1 MFSRKKSKEERKEK
15 KRRAER
21 FLNEMAQWND
31 FVLIGK
37 KDLKDQQEDFIK
49 KLKAEELVVEEEE
62 DDGNIYYGLRANKEL
77 MNAKLC
83 LPKDSSMNKSD
94 DVESKRPVT
103 RILIVESIL
112 NETKIDTGEGLEDLM
127 KNGVFEKH
135 FCLYEEERK
144 NKKKW
149 AKRFL
154 KEMAQWN
161 DFVLI
166 GKKDLKDQQEAFIKK
181 LKEEEL
187 VVEEEEKDDNIYY
200 GLRAN
205 KELMNAKLCLPKD
218 SSMNK
223 SDDVESKRPATRI
236 RIVDSI
242 LNETKI
248 DTGDDL
254 EDLIKKGVFETKFCL
269 YEEERK
275 DKKKW
280 AKRFLNEMAQRNDF
294 VLIGKKDLKDQQ
306 EDFIKKLKEEPIEVE
321 EEEEDGNIYYGL
333 RAYKELINDDFCL
346 PKDPSMN
353 KGDDVES
360 KCPATRIIIVESF
373 LNKTKIDTGEGLE
386 DLMEKGVFKTKF
398 CLYEEERKDKKKW
411 AKRFLK
417 EMAQRNNYILVGK
430 KDKKDQQVDFIKKL
444 KEKQIEVEEKELDG
458 SIYYGLRSTEEKP
471 KADLCF
477 SEEDYVNEK
486 LKWLAMSYLHV
497 AFTLDMTWTGD
508 RLEFLTDL
516 MKKGVFETKFY
527 LHEDE
532 RKDEKR
538 RPNSLPNK
546 MEERKDKKRR
556 AKRFLNEMAQWND
569 FVLVGKKDQ
578 KDQQEAFIG
587 KLREKKIK
595 ADKKELDGSIFYG
608 QRAKEE
614 LKDDLC
620 LSEEPST
627 SKSDDVKSKRPVTRI
642 IIVDSIL
649 KETKIDTG
657 DGLEDLMKK
666 GVFEIK
672 FCLYEEKE
680 KVKQREAKRVLN
692 EMAQKNDYVLRG
704 EKDKKKEQEVFIKKL
719 KEEQIEVEEKV
730 RDGNIFYG
738 LRVKKKEVKEKQSK
752 ENVTES
758 NTFATS
764 PRLESIL
771 NETEINT
778 GDDLDALIEKGVF
791 EKKFC
796 LYEQERKAKMRRAQ
810 CFLNEMA
817 QRNDFVLRGEKDLN
831 DQQEDFIK
839 KLKEEQIVVEREEK
853 DDNIYYGLRANKEL
867 MNAKLCLPKD
877 SSMNKSDD
885 VESKRPVT
893 RIIIVESI
901 LKDTKIDTGDD
912 LEDLIKKG
920 VFEIKFCLNKEERK
934 NKKKWAKR
942 FLNEMAQWNDFVL
955 VGEKDLKDEQRHFTS
970 ELIWRKNIKVEEAE
984 LDGKMFYG
992 LRASEKALKE
1002 NQCLSKE
1009 RGTSQSDDVESKSQA
1024 IRIRLVNFILNETKT
1039 LTGDDLEDLMEK
1051 GVFEIKFCLNEAL
1064 LMDYYYILVGK
1075 KEKKEK
1081 QKDFIKKLE
1090 EKNIKVKPYEQKT
1103 EDGEN
1108 IFYGLR
1114 AEEKVFKKYQYLLRV
1129 SDTCNNDDS
1138 IMSVSLATRI
1148 RIVHFIL
1155 NETKINTGEG
1165 LKDLMDKGVFE
1176 KHFCLPEE
1184 NHQEELKDW
1193 VNWKKP
1199 FYKQPFK
1206 KIRKHFGEKVALYY
1220 LWQSWY
1226 TTFLIP
1232 AAVLGL
1238 LVFLCGMAFF
1248 DNNPLIEEV
1257 CDSNIT
1263 MCPRCE
1269 KTCPLWN
1276 LKDTCTYAKISYL
1289 FDNSATVAFSLFM
1302 AFWATTLLELW
1313 KRYRA
1318 KQVSKWEVY
1327 DWNEEE
1333 EELVLELVNDPDCKP
1348 KKRYY
1353 SFGWHMVL
1361 LAGVTVMMLLIIG
1374 LVPAFVVFRV
1384 TVRPQLLES
1393 TWQFIKE
1400 NANTLVSIFGAVLHT
1415 IAIQI
1420 MNRVN
1425 RLVSLKLSELDKSK
1439 SRSDR
1444 EKTFTIIMF
1453 TFQFFTMFS
1462 SLFYIAFFLGR
1473 INGYPG
1479 NYSRIAGYR
1488 LEECHPSGCLSDL
1501 FIQMSVIMTLSQ
1513 FIRNISEVTIP
1524 WLNNQWKEKTT
1535 KEINCFCK
1543 ISIPWPKNC
1552 CGKGKKVPKDKHQDC
1567 WKERCDDCLGKYWKK
1582 NYELTDTDEYS
1593 LFYEILKMVIQFSFT
1608 TLFVAAFPLA
1618 PLMALINNVGA
1629 IRLAAIRMVRLQ
1641 KLLIPKKTNSIGV
1654 WTNVLEA
1661 IGVLAVIT
1669 NGLVIGVTS
1678 NFIPRLVYRYGY
1690 GPCARNLT
1698 GTHCMSGY
1706 INSTLT
1712 TAYLHYN
1719 KTDDFVRPK
1728 ERHFFNVTECSF
1740 RDFRNPDDH
1749 SVTSQYW
1756 WVLAARFIFIIAFEH
1771 LLLMFKA
1778 VAAWF
1783 VPSESMSVKNDRL
1796 ESKLGRLKRE
1806 QVKNGEKV

>member
-1 MFSRKKSKEERKEK
+1 MFSRKKSKENIELGEPAESVNLLNQPPEERKEK

-672 FCLYEEKE
+672 FCLYE
-680 KVKQREAKRVLN
+680 
-692 EMAQKNDYVLRG
+692 
-704 EKDKKKEQEVFIKKL
+704 
-719 KEEQIEVEEKV
+719 
-730 RDGNIFYG
+730 
-738 LRVKKKEVKEKQSK
+738 
-752 ENVTES
+752 
-758 NTFATS
+758 
-764 PRLESIL
+764 
-771 NETEINT
+771 
-778 GDDLDALIEKGVF
+778 
-791 EKKFC
+791 
-796 LYEQERKAKMRRAQ
+796 
-810 CFLNEMA
+810 
-817 QRNDFVLRGEKDLN
+817 
-831 DQQEDFIK
+831 
-839 KLKEEQIVVEREEK
+839 
-853 DDNIYYGLRANKEL
+853 
-867 MNAKLCLPKD
+867 
-877 SSMNKSDD
+877 
-885 VESKRPVT
+885 
-893 RIIIVESI
+893 
-901 LKDTKIDTGDD
+901 
-912 LEDLIKKG
+912 
-920 VFEIKFCLNKEERK
+920 EERK

>member
-1 MFSRKKSKEERKEK
+1 MDWLQVWTNVG
-15 KRRAER
+15 AG
-21 FLNEMAQWND
+21 L
-31 FVLIGK
+31 
-37 KDLKDQQEDFIK
+37 QQ
-49 KLKAEELVVEEEE
+49 
-62 DDGNIYYGLRANKEL
+62 
-77 MNAKLC
+77 
-83 LPKDSSMNKSD
+83 
-94 DVESKRPVT
+94 
-103 RILIVESIL
+103 
-112 NETKIDTGEGLEDLM
+112 
-127 KNGVFEKH
+127 
-135 FCLYEEERK
+135 
-144 NKKKW
+144 
-149 AKRFL
+149 
-154 KEMAQWN
+154 
-161 DFVLI
+161 
-166 GKKDLKDQQEAFIKK
+166 
-181 LKEEEL
+181 
-187 VVEEEEKDDNIYY
+187 
-200 GLRAN
+200 
-205 KELMNAKLCLPKD
+205 
-218 SSMNK
+218 
-223 SDDVESKRPATRI
+223 
-236 RIVDSI
+236 
-242 LNETKI
+242 
-248 DTGDDL
+248 
-254 EDLIKKGVFETKFCL
+254 
-269 YEEERK
+269 
-275 DKKKW
+275 
-280 AKRFLNEMAQRNDF
+280 
-294 VLIGKKDLKDQQ
+294 
-306 EDFIKKLKEEPIEVE
+306 
-321 EEEEDGNIYYGL
+321 
-333 RAYKELINDDFCL
+333 
-346 PKDPSMN
+346 
-353 KGDDVES
+353 
-360 KCPATRIIIVESF
+360 
-373 LNKTKIDTGEGLE
+373 
-386 DLMEKGVFKTKF
+386 
-398 CLYEEERKDKKKW
+398 
-411 AKRFLK
+411 
-417 EMAQRNNYILVGK
+417 
-430 KDKKDQQVDFIKKL
+430 
-444 KEKQIEVEEKELDG
+444 
-458 SIYYGLRSTEEKP
+458 
-471 KADLCF
+471 
-477 SEEDYVNEK
+477 
-486 LKWLAMSYLHV
+486 
-497 AFTLDMTWTGD
+497 
-508 RLEFLTDL
+508 
-516 MKKGVFETKFY
+516 
-527 LHEDE
+527 
-532 RKDEKR
+532 
-538 RPNSLPNK
+538 
-546 MEERKDKKRR
+546 
-556 AKRFLNEMAQWND
+556 
-569 FVLVGKKDQ
+569 
-578 KDQQEAFIG
+578 
-587 KLREKKIK
+587 
-595 ADKKELDGSIFYG
+595 
-608 QRAKEE
+608 
-614 LKDDLC
+614 
-620 LSEEPST
+620 
-627 SKSDDVKSKRPVTRI
+627 
-642 IIVDSIL
+642 
-649 KETKIDTG
+649 
-657 DGLEDLMKK
+657 
-666 GVFEIK
+666 
-672 FCLYEEKE
+672 
-680 KVKQREAKRVLN
+680 
-692 EMAQKNDYVLRG
+692 
-704 EKDKKKEQEVFIKKL
+704 
-719 KEEQIEVEEKV
+719 
-730 RDGNIFYG
+730 
-738 LRVKKKEVKEKQSK
+738 
-752 ENVTES
+752 
-758 NTFATS
+758 
-764 PRLESIL
+764 
-771 NETEINT
+771 
-778 GDDLDALIEKGVF
+778 
-791 EKKFC
+791 
-796 LYEQERKAKMRRAQ
+796 
-810 CFLNEMA
+810 
-817 QRNDFVLRGEKDLN
+817 
-831 DQQEDFIK
+831 
-839 KLKEEQIVVEREEK
+839 
-853 DDNIYYGLRANKEL
+853 
-867 MNAKLCLPKD
+867 
-877 SSMNKSDD
+877 
-885 VESKRPVT
+885 
-893 RIIIVESI
+893 
-901 LKDTKIDTGDD
+901 
-912 LEDLIKKG
+912 
-920 VFEIKFCLNKEERK
+920 
-934 NKKKWAKR
+934 
-942 FLNEMAQWNDFVL
+942 
-955 VGEKDLKDEQRHFTS
+955 
-970 ELIWRKNIKVEEAE
+970 
-984 LDGKMFYG
+984 
-992 LRASEKALKE
+992 
-1002 NQCLSKE
+1002 
-1009 RGTSQSDDVESKSQA
+1009 
-1024 IRIRLVNFILNETKT
+1024 
-1039 LTGDDLEDLMEK
+1039 
-1051 GVFEIKFCLNEAL
+1051 AL

-1090 EKNIKVKPYEQKT
+1090 EKNIKVKT

-1155 NETKINTGEG
+1155 NETKINTGGE
-1165 LKDLMDKGVFE
+1165 
-1176 KHFCLPEE
+1176 
-1184 NHQEELKDW
+1184 
-1193 VNWKKP
+1193 
-1199 FYKQPFK
+1199 
-1206 KIRKHFGEKVALYY
+1206 KHFGEKVALYY

-1361 LAGVTVMMLLIIG
+1361 LAGVTMLLIIG

-1420 MNRVN
+1420 MNRII
-1425 RLVSLKLSELDKSK
+1425 RFFFFFSPDKSK

-1473 INGYPG
+1473 YD
-1479 NYSRIAGYR
+1479 S
-1488 LEECHPSGCLSDL
+1488 CHPSGCLSDL

-1513 FIRNISEVTIP
+1513 FIRNISEVT
-1524 WLNNQWKEKTT
+1524 
-1535 KEINCFCK
+1535 
-1543 ISIPWPKNC
+1543 IPWPKNC

-1806 QVKNGEKV
+1806 RNDSQIAIPNKTHTGI